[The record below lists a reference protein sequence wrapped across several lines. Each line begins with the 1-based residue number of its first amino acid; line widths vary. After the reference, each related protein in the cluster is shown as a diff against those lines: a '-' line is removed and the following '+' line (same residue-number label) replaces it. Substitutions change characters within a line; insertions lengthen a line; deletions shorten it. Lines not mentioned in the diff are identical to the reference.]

1 MKKTLSLIIM
11 ALMALSLAVLSAC
24 KKEGGGNGEEVS
36 GKYVDLGLSSGTKWK
51 AVNEEN
57 AADVEYAFFTY
68 DEAIAAYGN
77 KLPSR
82 EQWEELLN
90 ECSWSWTGMGY
101 KMVGPSG
108 KSISLPAAGSRDCL
122 GFVSP
127 VGSGGGY
134 WSSTPLGSDDAWCL
148 YFVSGELYT
157 GRDHRCNGF
166 SVRLVQD

>member
-1 MKKTLSLIIM
+1 M
-11 ALMALSLAVLSAC
+11 ALMALPLAVLSAC
-24 KKEGGGNGEEVS
+24 KEEGGGNGEEVS

-82 EQWEELLN
+82 EQWMELVN

-101 KMVGPSG
+101 KVIGPSG
-108 KSISLPAAGSRDCL
+108 KSISLPAAGYRDC
-122 GFVSP
+122 
-127 VGSGGGY
+127 GGGVDYVGYCGHY
-134 WSSTPLGSDDAWCL
+134 WSSTPDGSGYAWRL
-148 YFVSGELYT
+148 YFYSGGVYMHGLDRCD
-157 GRDHRCNGF
+157 GR

>member
-36 GKYVDLGLSSGTKWK
+36 GKYVDLGLSSGAKWK

-57 AADVEYAFFTY
+57 AADVEYAFTY

-82 EQWEELLN
+82 EQWEELVN

-101 KMVGPSG
+101 KVVGPSG
-108 KSISLPAAGSRDCL
+108 KSISLPAEGRRYCSGGAT
-122 GFVSP
+122 FE
-127 VGSGGGY
+127 GSGGYY
-134 WSSTPLGSDDAWCL
+134 WSSTPHGSDRAWYL
-148 YFVSGELYT
+148 YFHSGGVYMDYYYR
-157 GRDHRCNGF
+157 GYGYA
-166 SVRLVQD
+166 VRLVQD